1 MDWEL
6 ALERNQTI
14 LLRHIAWLFAWLKL
28 EVGGSFETMPRH
40 KRLTVLLV
48 LRPSEAAYRRVVYI
62 AMYVRGVVA
71 PVLAARVKPSG
82 KVKLQSKHDKAA
94 PIAPLPFK
102 LIDPRKRF
110 DLFPDK
116 PKYVKGPG
124 PWITDMWSDN
134 PIFDRAPLYAHQE
147 RMNRPPPTPDDE
159 ISAKALCRR
168 MNSLMAA
175 MQDLDGQVLRM
186 ARLHARMKE
195 IHARTG
201 NLPLQTL
208 RPGYPP
214 GHRQRQRHEV
224 DEILK
229 ETHQLA
235 LDAQH
240 QLKPPDTS

>member
-1 MDWEL
+1 MDWTL

-14 LLRHIAWLFAWLKL
+14 LLRHVAWLFAWLQL
-28 EVGGSFETMPRH
+28 EVGSSVETMPRR
-40 KRLTVLLV
+40 KRLTVLFV

-71 PVLAARVKPSG
+71 PVFKARAVQTSKS
-82 KVKLQSKHDKAA
+82 KSKLVAEQRAE
-94 PIAPLPFK
+94 IAPLPFK
-102 LIDPRKRF
+102 LVDSRKRF
-110 DLFPDK
+110 DLHPDR

-124 PWITDMWSDN
+124 PRVTDMWSDD
-134 PIFDRAPLYAHQE
+134 PIFDRSDLYAYQE
-147 RMNRPPPTPDDE
+147 RMKRPPPTPDDE

-175 MQDLDGQVLRM
+175 LQDLDGQVLRM
-186 ARLHARMKE
+186 AKLHGRMKWVQE
-195 IHARTG
+195 QTG
-201 NLPLQTL
+201 KRPLQTL

-214 GHRQRQRHEV
+214 GHRQRHRHAV

-235 LDAQH
+235 LDAQ
-240 QLKPPDTS
+240 QEFPPP

>member
-1 MDWEL
+1 MDWTL

-14 LLRHIAWLFAWLKL
+14 LLRHVAWLFAWLTL
-28 EVGGSFETMPRH
+28 EVGGSVETVPRH
-40 KRLTVLLV
+40 KRLTVFLV

-71 PVLAARVKPSG
+71 PVFKARVKSE
-82 KVKLQSKHDKAA
+82 A
-94 PIAPLPFK
+94 PKKKIVAEKPAGTRPLPFK

-110 DLFPDK
+110 DLFPDR

-124 PWITDMWSDN
+124 PRVTDMWSDD
-134 PIFDRAPLYAHQE
+134 PIFDRSDLYAYQE
-147 RMNRPPPTPDDE
+147 RMKRPPPTPDDE

-175 MQDLDGQVLRM
+175 LQDLDGQVLCM
-186 ARLHARMKE
+186 AKLHGRMKWVQE
-195 IHARTG
+195 QTG
-201 NLPLQTL
+201 KRPLQTL

-214 GHRQRQRHEV
+214 GHRQRHRHAV

-235 LDAQH
+235 LDAQ
-240 QLKPPDTS
+240 QEFPPP